1 MEYSLENLPKGQ
13 IKITLKISKDE
24 MGKFLDKAA
33 REISKHKNIKGFRP
47 GKATRKA
54 VELEVGKEYL
64 WREAAV
70 LAMPEFVQEVVD
82 KENLKTVGSPEYNI
96 GEVKPDNDLEFDV
109 VLNLVPE
116 VKLPDLDS
124 LKVKDI
130 KAEVKKEHIDKA
142 VDELRRSKATEKLI
156 LSPAKKGD
164 RVDISLEVE
173 MGGQVIDKSDKVTV
187 YIGEGRFIPGFE
199 DALVGLSKGESKEF
213 TLKFPKDYSNKELAE
228 KDATFKVKVLEVYEV
243 SLPAKDDKFA
253 QSVSDQFKTVKDL
266 EKYIEEDLKRREEDR
281 LKAQQENEILD
292 IIIKNSTFSDIPEIL
307 INSEAKALLR
317 EFEFDLLRQ
326 GISVDDYLKQ
336 IGKSRDDLLLDMA
349 PKAVER
355 VKASLVMSKVVEEYQ
370 VSVSEEELNA
380 ELDKI
385 EQAYQNDKQ
394 MLESLQKSDTKQRVY
409 NIMLYNKTMDML
421 RDKMVEKKD
430 K

>member
-33 REISKHKNIKGFRP
+33 REISKHKKIKGFRP

-70 LAMPEFVQEVVD
+70 LAMPEFVQEVAD

-109 VLNLVPE
+109 VLNLMPE

-213 TLKFPKDYSNKELAE
+213 TLKFPKDYPNKELAE

-253 QSVSDQFKTVKDL
+253 QSISDQFKTVKDL

-292 IIIKNSTFSDIPEIL
+292 IIIKNSTFSDIPEVL

>member
-1 MEYSLENLPKGQ
+1 MEYSMENLPKGQ

-213 TLKFPKDYSNKELAE
+213 TLKFPKDYPNKELAE

>member
-1 MEYSLENLPKGQ
+1 MENLPKGQ

-213 TLKFPKDYSNKELAE
+213 TLKFPKDYPNKELAE